1 MGFVVGKRVGK
12 AVRRNRVKRRLR
24 AAARELLAGAL
35 GQADVVVIAKPGAA
49 DIGYWQLYDQ
59 LAQLLS
65 RARLINSDG
74 GSGLPCPHER

>member
-12 AVRRNRVKRRLR
+12 AVRRNRVKRRL
-24 AAARELLAGAL
+24 
-35 GQADVVVIAKPGAA
+35 VVIAKPGAA